1 MRNLKYWLAM
11 TAFGISS
18 LAVVSCGDDD
28 DPNTTT
34 NPAETEVAV
43 KKTSDTAILL
53 CTFGSRSR

>member
-34 NPAETEVAV
+34 RRFCYVPLAAR
-43 KKTSDTAILL
+43 
-53 CTFGSRSR
+53 SRSR